1 MANSGPGTNGSQFF
15 ITYKSAP
22 HLNYKHAVFGRV
34 VGGLEVLGLMERVP
48 TDDEDRPLQVRRHG
62 WRNSEACSWVWVC
75 SQQCV
80 CCALTLC
87 PDFLN
92 M

>member
-34 VGGLEVLGLMERVP
+34 VGGLEVLGLMERVA
-48 TDDEDRPLQVRRHG
+48 TDDEDRPLQVGRRG
-62 WRNSEACSWVWVC
+62 GVEL
-75 SQQCV
+75 SQWP
-80 CCALTLC
+80 CASGVGHAARC
-87 PDFLN
+87 W
-92 M
+92 